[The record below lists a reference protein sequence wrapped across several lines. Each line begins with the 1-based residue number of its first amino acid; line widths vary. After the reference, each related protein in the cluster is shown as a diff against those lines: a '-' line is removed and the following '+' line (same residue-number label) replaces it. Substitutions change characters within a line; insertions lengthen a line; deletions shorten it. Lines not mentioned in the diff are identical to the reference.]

1 MGTPGDIHRIVEG
14 PPGPGPAGNTSAK
27 QLSGTPR
34 TGRRSAL
41 RLPKEPGRDS
51 PNLDL
56 LRASAVL
63 LVFLAHVLT
72 FRGLVYLGP
81 LNLEGVGILG
91 VLIFFVHTCLV
102 LMMSLERQWNKQGPT
117 NLFTDFMI
125 RRCFRILPLSMLVV
139 ALVALFRLP
148 LGHVEPHTFVGERL
162 SPQIVLFNLLLI
174 QNLSKMTV
182 SVLGPLWSLPFEM
195 QMYLFLP
202 ALFLL
207 VRAAR
212 SVWRIVLVW
221 ALSIGFGVLALR
233 HPGIPL
239 LVRFIPC
246 FLPGVIAY
254 QIQRKKI
261 SQLPAFFWPLTIAIL
276 TVLYTAGYTEPSW
289 WRRWTACLIL
299 GLTVPRFAQISIRWL
314 VVICHVVA
322 KYSYGI
328 YLTHFFTIWFALQ
341 RLAHA
346 PRIDRLLV
354 LIILSAGLPV
364 AFYHGIEEPMIR
376 LGKTLADRSR
386 PARLVKA
393 SPSPG

>member
-1 MGTPGDIHRIVEG
+1 M
-14 PPGPGPAGNTSAK
+14 
-27 QLSGTPR
+27 
-34 TGRRSAL
+34 GRRAAL
-41 RLPKEPGRDS
+41 LLPGEPGSDS

-63 LVFLAHVLT
+63 LVFFAHVLT
-72 FRGLVYLGP
+72 FHGLVFLGP

-102 LMMSLERQWNKQGPT
+102 LMMSLERQWNRQGSA
-117 NLFTDFMI
+117 NFFIGFII

-148 LGHVEPHTFVGERL
+148 LGHVEPHNFVGERL
-162 SPQIVLFNLLLI
+162 NPQIVLFNLLLI
-174 QNLSKMTV
+174 QNLPKMKV
-182 SVLGPLWSLPFEM
+182 SILGPLWSLPFEM

-202 ALFLL
+202 SLFLL
-207 VRAAR
+207 VRSTR
-212 SVWRIVLVW
+212 SVWRIALVC
-221 ALSIGFGVLALR
+221 ALSIGLAILALL

-254 QIQRKKI
+254 QVQRKKI
-261 SQLPAFFWPLTIAIL
+261 SQLPAFLWPLLITIL

-299 GLTVPRFAQISIRWL
+299 GLAVPRFAQISSRWL
-314 VVICHVVA
+314 VATCHVVA

-341 RLAHA
+341 RLSHA
-346 PRIDRLLV
+346 PRIDRLFV
-354 LIILSAGLPV
+354 LIVLSTGLPV
-364 AFYHGIEEPMIR
+364 VFYHGIEEPMIR

-386 PARLVKA
+386 PLRLVKA
-393 SPSPG
+393 SS